1 MQPNIVQVEVEGIE
15 APDVLALYRF
25 QAQII
30 FQSAF
35 HAVCQN
41 EPSAQVAAGALPVGI
56 CMIMLLEGVFIIT
69 LISSK
74 RHIALHFKMIK
85 RNS

>member
-1 MQPNIVQVEVEGIE
+1 M
-15 APDVLALYRF
+15 LAKCCFNFTLCICRLN
-25 QAQII
+25 QALLLHDFI

>member
-1 MQPNIVQVEVEGIE
+1 LRP
-15 APDVLALYRF
+15 
-25 QAQII
+25 AQ
-30 FQSAF
+30 F
-35 HAVCQN
+35 
-41 EPSAQVAAGALPVGI
+41 AAGALPVGI